1 MNQSEPK
8 PKADAA
14 MHCFACEAGTLL
26 CERRDYTFQHPKLG
40 ECTIPAVPV
49 WVCDT
54 CGEQSIGDEGNRL
67 IDDYL
72 DQALNVV
79 SPEEIQRFLSKY
91 HLTQK
96 QASEITGLG
105 EKNISRWASGR
116 ARPSE
121 SVSNFLRLLLADE
134 TAFERLRQKNFSA
147 DRAQVSYPSTE
158 CTPGTEEKAVLKFID
173 YAGLVKLGIVAKVSR
188 AAEKRTQIC
197 RRFKCLDL
205 LDFRQAMTAQTDC
218 LAAFKDTRQKANP
231 VSGGMWV
238 YLGEDA
244 ADKIE
249 TRPYSREKLRHAV
262 AQLRPLTTEP
272 LSETAPKVQ
281 SILADAGVALVFIP
295 ILKESAMRGC
305 TRLLTPNKA
314 VIVHGLKYRSLAQ
327 FWVILFHEIAHLLLH
342 LSKPGEAIPEYED
355 AGSDI
360 REQQADEWAYD
371 TLASRDAELEF
382 LANSQHPD
390 TWQLVTYAK
399 RIQLHPAI
407 AAEVLNR
414 RSGREVISY
423 AYLKKSGLFPH
434 LSKEETESLMATS
447 RVSIAK

>member
-26 CERRDYTFQHPKLG
+26 CERRDHTFQHPKLG

-54 CGEQSIGDEGNRL
+54 CDERSIGDEGNRL

-79 SPEEIQRFLSKY
+79 SPEEIQRLLSKY
-91 HLTQK
+91 NLTQK
-96 QASEITGLG
+96 QASQITGLG

-121 SVSNFLRLLLADE
+121 SVSNFLRLLMADE
-134 TAFERLRQKNFSA
+134 AAFERLRQKNFTA
-147 DRAQVSYPSTE
+147 VRPQVSYPTME
-158 CTPGTEEKAVLKFID
+158 CAPAPEEKKILKLVD
-173 YAGLVKLGIVAKVSR
+173 YAGLVKAGVVAKTGK
-188 AAEKRTQIC
+188 AAEKRTHLC
-197 RRFKCLDL
+197 RRFKCGDL
-205 LDFRQAMTAQTDC
+205 LEFEQAMTAQMER

-238 YLGEDA
+238 YLGEVA
-244 ADKIE
+244 AEKIE
-249 TRPYSREKLRHAV
+249 TAPYSREKLRSAV
-262 AQLRPLTTEP
+262 VQLRSLTTQP
-272 LSETAPKVQ
+272 LSETAPVVQ
-281 SILADAGVALVFIP
+281 SILAEAGVALVFIP
-295 ILKESAMRGC
+295 PLKESAMRGC
-305 TRLLTPNKA
+305 TRLLTSNKA

-355 AGSDI
+355 AASDL
-360 REQQADEWAYD
+360 RENQADEWAFD

-382 LANSQHPD
+382 LANHQHPNM
-390 TWQLVTYAK
+390 WQMVNYAQS
-399 RIQLHPAI
+399 IQLHPAI

-423 AYLKKSGLFPH
+423 AYLKKSGFFPH
-434 LSKEETESLMATS
+434 ISKAETESLMETS
-447 RVSIAK
+447 RV

>member
-14 MHCFACEAGTLL
+14 MHCFACEAGTLR
-26 CERRDYTFQHPKLG
+26 CERRDHTFQHPKLG
-40 ECTIPAVPV
+40 VCTIPAVPV
-49 WVCDT
+49 WVCEA

-79 SPEEIQRFLSKY
+79 SPDEIQRLLTKY

-96 QASEITGLG
+96 QASQITGLG

-134 TAFERLRQKNFSA
+134 AAFERLRQKNFSSI
-147 DRAQVSYPSTE
+147 RPQVSYPSTE
-158 CTPGTEEKAVLKFID
+158 CTPGTEEKAVLKLID
-173 YAGLVKLGIVAKVSR
+173 YAGLVKVGIVAKTGKS
-188 AAEKRTQIC
+188 AEKRTQLC
-197 RRFKCLDL
+197 RRFKCGDL
-205 LDFRQAMTAQTDC
+205 LEFQQVMTAQMER
-218 LAAFKDTRQKANP
+218 LAAFKETRQKSNP

-238 YLGEDA
+238 YLGEVA

-249 TRPYSREKLRHAV
+249 TTPYSREKLRHAV
-262 AQLRPLTTEP
+262 VQLRPLTTKP

-281 SILADAGVALVFIP
+281 SILAEAGVALVFIP
-295 ILKESAMRGC
+295 PLKESAMRGC

-342 LSKPGEAIPEYED
+342 LSKPGEGIPEYED
-355 AGSDI
+355 AAADP
-360 REQQADEWAYD
+360 REQQADEWAFD

-382 LANSQHPD
+382 LANYPNPEV
-390 TWQLVTYAK
+390 WQLVNYAQS
-399 RIQLHPAI
+399 IQLHPAI

-414 RSGREVISY
+414 RSRREVMSY
-423 AYLKKSGLFPH
+423 AYLQKLRLFPH
-434 LSKEETESLMATS
+434 LSKAETESLMATS
-447 RVSIAK
+447 RF